1 MGPQILSHLRV
12 KFVLLLASLSHIMAA
27 LPNSSIA
34 CSTLSSLLPGKV
46 SYPTDA
52 TYSASINSY
61 YSQNEHLEP
70 TCIVKPTSGSDVALV
85 VRSLADIQEKYPSS
99 SPIAAVR
106 GGGHT
111 PFAGAAN
118 IDNGVVIDLSGV
130 NAVEINPSIAFPSG
144 SSPSIPLVGNS
155 SADGPS
161 NIIVSVG
168 GGAVW
173 GDLFK
178 KLQHLNIAAVGG
190 RGLSLGLGGLTTGG
204 WLSAFFY
211 PVKIRAE

>member
-1 MGPQILSHLRV
+1 MDPQNLSHPLA
-12 KFVLLLASLSHIMAA
+12 KIVLLLASLSHVMAA
-27 LPNSSIA
+27 LDNSSIA
-34 CSTLSSLLPGKV
+34 CSTLSSVLPGKV
-46 SYPTDA
+46 SYPKDA

-61 YSQNEHLEP
+61 YSQNEHLGP

-85 VRSLADIQEKYPSS
+85 IRSLADIQEKHPSS

-118 IDNGVVIDLSGV
+118 IDNGVTIDLSGV
-130 NAVEINPSIAFPSG
+130 NAVDINLSIAFLSG
-144 SSPSIPLVGNS
+144 DSPSITTVANS

-161 NIIVSVG
+161 DIIVSVG

-178 KLQHLNIAAVGG
+178 KLQHMNIAAVGG

-204 WLSAFFY
+204 WYPECFFF
-211 PVKIRAE
+211 PCKDKS